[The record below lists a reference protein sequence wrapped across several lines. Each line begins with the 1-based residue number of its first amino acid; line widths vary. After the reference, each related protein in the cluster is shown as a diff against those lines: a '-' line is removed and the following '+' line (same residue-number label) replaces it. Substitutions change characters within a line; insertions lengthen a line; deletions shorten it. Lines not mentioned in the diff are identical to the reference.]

1 MEQLIIKVTNQEKA
15 RLLTEILSA
24 LDFVSS
30 VEEIT
35 DHSSESEDD
44 QDFFAMAGLWEN
56 KNITIDSIRQK
67 AWKEEEK

>member
-15 RLLTEILSA
+15 RLLSEILSA

-30 VEEIT
+30 VEGIA
-35 DHSSESEDD
+35 DHISESKED

-56 KNITIDSIRQK
+56 KNITVDSIRQK
-67 AWKEEEK
+67 AWKEE